1 MRRTGVLALTILL
14 SGCGLVGPDYD
25 RPPPATPPTPAF
37 KETSDSVFRPA
48 IPRDAIDRG
57 KWWSM
62 YGDPALDQLAAQ
74 VDVSNQNLKISEA
87 AYRQAV
93 ALIRQ
98 SQSQLYPT
106 IGYTGSVQQQS
117 GRTGSSAA
125 TVSIGSATSQWSVGS
140 TLSWEIDVWGR
151 IRRQIESDAAAAQA
165 SAADL
170 MSARLSAQS
179 TMITNYFSLR
189 ISDERK
195 RVLQASVAAFGR
207 ALEIVRNQFNAGTV
221 SQLDVAQAQ
230 AQYDQTRAQ
239 LVAEGVNRAQ
249 FEHAIAVQI
258 GRAPAEVSIAA
269 APPPRDVPTVD
280 AGLPSALLERRPDI
294 ASAERQMQ
302 AANAQIGVAVAA
314 YYPDITLN
322 ASINFAATMLSALF
336 QAANMVWSVGPQLA
350 GTAIDGGSR
359 AAQVE
364 SARANYD
371 RTVAT
376 YRQTVL
382 TAFQQVEDALA
393 QQRIL
398 QQQEEVQRVA
408 LAAARNAEQ
417 LAFNQYRAGTVP
429 YTTVITTQTTAL
441 QNELTLLSIRQT
453 RLIASATLVT
463 ALGGG
468 WRDVELP
475 PPPPIGGLQTSR
487 ELHKKS
493 WWPF

>member
-1 MRRTGVLALTILL
+1 
-14 SGCGLVGPDYD
+14 
-25 RPPPATPPTPAF
+25 
-37 KETSDSVFRPA
+37 
-48 IPRDAIDRG
+48 
-57 KWWSM
+57 
-62 YGDPALDQLAAQ
+62 
-74 VDVSNQNLKISEA
+74 
-87 AYRQAV
+87 V
-93 ALIRQ
+93 ALVRQ
-98 SQSQLYPT
+98 SQSALYPT
-106 IGYTGSVQQQS
+106 IGYTGSVLQQS
-117 GRTGSSAA
+117 GRTGSTTA
-125 TVSIGSATSQWSVGS
+125 TVSIGNSTTQTSVGS

-151 IRRQIESDAAAAQA
+151 IRRTIESDAAAAQA

-170 MSARLSAQS
+170 MNARLSAQS
-179 TMITNYFSLR
+179 SLITNYFSLR

-195 RVLQASVAAFGR
+195 RVLQASVAAYGR
-207 ALEIVRNQFNAGTV
+207 ALEIVSNQFGAGTV

-230 AQYDQTRAQ
+230 AQLEQTRAQ
-239 LVAEGVNRAQ
+239 LVAEGVNRAL
-249 FEHAIAVQI
+249 FEHAIAAQI
-258 GRAPAEVSIAA
+258 GRTPAEVSVAT
-269 APPPRDVPTVD
+269 APSPRDVPTVD
-280 AGLPSALLERRPDI
+280 AGVPSALLERRPDI
-294 ASAERQMQ
+294 AAAERQMQ
-302 AANAQIGVAVAA
+302 SANAQIGVAVAA
-314 YYPDITLN
+314 YFPDITLT
-322 ASINFAATMLSALF
+322 ASINFVSTVLSNLLSISNA
-336 QAANMVWSVGPQLA
+336 VWSFGPQLA

-376 YRQTVL
+376 YRQTVI

-398 QQQEEVQRVA
+398 EQEEAVQRTA

-441 QNELTLLSIRQT
+441 QNELTLLAVRQSRWT
-453 RLIASATLVT
+453 ASANLVT

-468 WRDVELP
+468 WQDVELP

-487 ELHKKS
+487 ELKKKG

>member
-1 MRRTGVLALTILL
+1 M
-14 SGCGLVGPDYD
+14 
-25 RPPPATPPTPAF
+25 
-37 KETSDSVFRPA
+37 
-48 IPRDAIDRG
+48 
-57 KWWSM
+57 
-62 YGDPALDQLAAQ
+62 
-74 VDVSNQNLKISEA
+74 N
-87 AYRQAV
+87 
-93 ALIRQ
+93 
-98 SQSQLYPT
+98 
-106 IGYTGSVQQQS
+106 
-117 GRTGSSAA
+117 
-125 TVSIGSATSQWSVGS
+125 
-140 TLSWEIDVWGR
+140 
-151 IRRQIESDAAAAQA
+151 
-165 SAADL
+165 
-170 MSARLSAQS
+170 ARLSAQS
-179 TMITNYFSLR
+179 SLVTNYFSLR

-195 RVLQASVAAFGR
+195 RVLEESVAAYAR

-230 AQYDQTRAQ
+230 TQLDQTRAQ

-249 FEHAIAVQI
+249 FEHAIAALI
-258 GRAPAEVSIAA
+258 GRAPSEVSIAPE
-269 APPPRDVPTVD
+269 PPPKEVPTVD
-280 AGLPSALLERRPDI
+280 AGVPSALLERRPDI
-294 ASAERQMQ
+294 ASAERLM
-302 AANAQIGVAVAA
+302 ASANAQIGVAVAA

-322 ASINFAATMLSALF
+322 ASINFVSTVL
-336 QAANMVWSVGPQLA
+336 ANLISIANAVWSVGPQLA

-371 RTVAT
+371 KTVAT
-376 YRQTVL
+376 YRQTVI
-382 TAFQQVEDALA
+382 TAFQQVEDSLA

-398 QQQEEVQRVA
+398 EQQEGVQRAA

-441 QNELTLLSIRQT
+441 QNELTLLAVRQSRWT
-453 RLIASATLVT
+453 ASATLVT

-475 PPPPIGGLQTSR
+475 PPVPISGKQTST